1 MGWMTIPQ
9 SSHLPESTPIIRN
22 AHMSRYEVAC
32 DTWAIFEDHSP
43 KNIFLFAFFRRS
55 SPETM
60 DMFHPKDRGS
70 QKKIIQSE
78 VGRMRRW
85 TYRRGKPWVNP
96 QIPWCCGLNWKT
108 SFWDVFG
115 FQHEIILILMWNVE
129 AKVKEMNKF
138 SNPSNL
144 SRSPY

>member
-22 AHMSRYEVAC
+22 AHMSHIWGCLWYL
-32 DTWAIFEDHSP
+32 S
-43 KNIFLFAFFRRS
+43 NL
-55 SPETM
+55 
-60 DMFHPKDRGS
+60 RGS
-70 QKKIIQSE
+70 QPKKYFLVCVLSKIFTRNHGHVSPQRSRFPEKNHPI
-78 VGRMRRW
+78 
-85 TYRRGKPWVNP
+85 RGWSDEKMDV
-96 QIPWCCGLNWKT
+96 QAWKALGQPTDPLVLWFKLET